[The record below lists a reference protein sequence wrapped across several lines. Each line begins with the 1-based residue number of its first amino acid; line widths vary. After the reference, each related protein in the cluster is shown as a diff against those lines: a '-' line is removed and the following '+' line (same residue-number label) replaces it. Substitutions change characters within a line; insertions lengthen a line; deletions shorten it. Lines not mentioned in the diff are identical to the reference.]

1 MILRN
6 VILFDKG
13 FLIEHVRRYR
23 SVLNFFIVLMNG
35 SSNRTSNELSSE
47 HRTLSNELRII
58 PLFQDDILAGLLPN
72 ILELNILR
80 HYHKI
85 MRGVIDKL
93 DRGVYH
99 HVFLEVLKESTLLVS
114 GQRINRPLVVLH
126 FWWHFT
132 FDTVIKKL
140 YHMM

>member
-93 DRGVYH
+93 DRGVYR
-99 HVFLEVLKESTLLVS
+99 HVFLEVLKESTLWYLVKES
-114 GQRINRPLVVLH
+114 IDP
-126 FWWHFT
+126 
-132 FDTVIKKL
+132 
-140 YHMM
+140 

>member
-93 DRGVYH
+93 DRGVYR
-99 HVFLEVLKESTLLVS
+99 HVFLEVLKENSLGIWLKN
-114 GQRINRPLVVLH
+114 QKRFLAVLH
-126 FWWHFT
+126 FRWHFT
-132 FDTVIKKL
+132 FDTVIKNCIT
-140 YHMM
+140 

>member
-1 MILRN
+1 
-6 VILFDKG
+6 
-13 FLIEHVRRYR
+13 
-23 SVLNFFIVLMNG
+23 MNG
-35 SSNRTSNELSSE
+35 SSNRTTNELSSE
-47 HRTLSNELRII
+47 HRTLSIELRII

-93 DRGVYH
+93 YRGVLSR
-99 HVFLEVLKESTLLVS
+99 VFGSLKGKLFRYLVKESKKILS
-114 GQRINRPLVVLH
+114 GTSFSVVLYFRH
-126 FWWHFT
+126 R
-132 FDTVIKKL
+132 DKKL

>member
-23 SVLNFFIVLMNG
+23 PVLNFFIVLMNG

-85 MRGVIDKL
+85 IRAISVIGNL
-93 DRGVYH
+93 NGHTRTVYYH
-99 HVFLEVLKESTLLVS
+99 HVFLEVLLDSSYSYLV
-114 GQRINRPLVVLH
+114 
-126 FWWHFT
+126 
-132 FDTVIKKL
+132 
-140 YHMM
+140 